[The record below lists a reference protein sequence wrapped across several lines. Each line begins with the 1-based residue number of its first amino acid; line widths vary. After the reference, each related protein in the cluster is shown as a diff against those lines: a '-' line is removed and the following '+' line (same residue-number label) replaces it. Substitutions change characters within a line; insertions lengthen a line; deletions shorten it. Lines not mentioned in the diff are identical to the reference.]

1 KADQLV
7 ASEVDEGHCFG
18 TGPRIRDRSPEP
30 EPCGVPSPSPRVA
43 HFERLERSPNGFCGR
58 DRLAVQMVGRHV
70 HWDTPPI
77 DRRPDHGIHELPE
90 GAGIVSHGPE
100 SGSRVTIHC
109 PESRSSSRRPRATP
123 GAWGSERSWYEQRPG
138 NSRMTVALMTLGDP
152 LHSCAHRGHEGDGSF
167 GARGDALTACVALSD
182 PYWVR
187 RHPPMRRTA
196 QLAQGSQHRKIS
208 GIDAAYFEH
217 VIRAHVHT
225 FAFGLAAGM
234 INDRS
239 GSH

>member
-1 KADQLV
+1 
-7 ASEVDEGHCFG
+7 
-18 TGPRIRDRSPEP
+18 
-30 EPCGVPSPSPRVA
+30 
-43 HFERLERSPNGFCGR
+43 
-58 DRLAVQMVGRHV
+58 M
-70 HWDTPPI
+70 
-77 DRRPDHGIHELPE
+77 
-90 GAGIVSHGPE
+90 
-100 SGSRVTIHC
+100 
-109 PESRSSSRRPRATP
+109 
-123 GAWGSERSWYEQRPG
+123 
-138 NSRMTVALMTLGDP
+138 ALMTLGDP

-182 PYWVR
+182 PYRVR

-239 GSH
+239 GSHGTRIRMILRIASTRRRSSALSVACTFGSSLTRLSQLLHASLSHKRKRGGSSTEQKHEAN